1 MFDKILALC
10 EEKKISL
17 ADLERLANL
26 KPRTIYK
33 WKTVVP
39 SAKKVF
45 AVATALGVTVEALM
59 TKEAKIEN

>member
-39 SAKKVF
+39 SAKKAY
-45 AVATALGVTVEALM
+45 AVASALGVTVDELM
-59 TKEAKIEN
+59 KDERK